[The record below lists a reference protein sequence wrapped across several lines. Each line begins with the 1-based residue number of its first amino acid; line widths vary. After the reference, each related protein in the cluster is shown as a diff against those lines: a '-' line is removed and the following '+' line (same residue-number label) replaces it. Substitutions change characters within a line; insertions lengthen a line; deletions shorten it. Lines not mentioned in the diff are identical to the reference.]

1 VTQEFSLSVTPVG
14 GDEYLVRTERVAPGV
29 LLAEELVTWPVEEW
43 LALAGKLMNDPLL
56 GLLDPA
62 SAKGQGQNA
71 LLSLKGHGLKT
82 SPRPNLAALGQQLY
96 NGLFQ
101 GNLRDSWTC
110 AQAIAQHRREPV
122 QLRLGLKGERL
133 RRLPW
138 EVLHAVDR
146 PLATGT
152 DVVFSRY
159 QPGVNL
165 RHQSPIITPGRPL
178 KILMAI
184 AAPTDQDTLQLKREA
199 LHLQQELENRPT
211 GKILDNLPAPQI
223 ELTILE
229 QPDREQLTQTLE
241 QGQYQVFHY
250 AGHSNL
256 AARGGELYLV
266 SGRTGLT
273 ETLNGDDL
281 AGLLANNGI
290 LMAVFNSCRS
300 ASGDIS
306 AQAGTERNL
315 AAALVKRGI
324 PAVLAMAE
332 RIPDEVALTLT
343 RLFYRNLNQGYPV
356 DLSLSRA
363 RAGLISAFGSHEL
376 YWALPIL
383 YLRLEFDGYL
393 TGRQG
398 GSGEDGYEVDGI
410 PTEGY
415 TYTDTDSAD
424 AKTGLNFISELS
436 DPTLRD
442 NRSRL
447 VTSQSSRFDRDV
459 ENFVGDFGVNPQS
472 NAVADE
478 DEWGE
483 QHNSALVANFRRE
496 LGKANLHSEEGTK
509 NWERGRL
516 EDRET
521 GREGEGKT
529 GGLGD
534 WEAGISKISPKS
546 LSRISNSDSGVV
558 VVKPKPNHQSKKK
571 LLKPSSQVVKHQ
583 KKSVFWAYC
592 LFPGGFLTSMVL
604 GLWLWQNR
612 GPKPGEFLPIPSPS
626 PVVSSF
632 QGDDINT
639 VNLKIASSSQVQAI
653 AIEMFNQ
660 GKLTQGQQ
668 AVEEL
673 LNAQRRQALPQA
685 ELALSAASPT
695 ARENPEIKFL
705 WGRLAWQSIQSNKNN
720 HKYSV
725 DDARRYWE
733 SAVKD
738 RPESLKYRNAL
749 AFALYLEGN
758 LNQADQ
764 VWLEVLNLVDVY
776 SMTNSQQVKG
786 ESGELLNASQEALT
800 ALAGLGLV
808 RMQQARIPGLSP
820 TQRLDLLQEANK
832 LRQQVMMQDAE
843 SFQPTSLSQNWLW
856 PPQAIGDWRSLQKL

>member
-1 VTQEFSLSVTPVG
+1 MTQEFLLSVTPVR

-29 LLAEELVTWPVEEW
+29 LLAEELVTLPVEEW
-43 LALAGKLMNDPLL
+43 LALARQLMNDPLL
-56 GLLDPA
+56 SLLEPV
-62 SAKGQGQNA
+62 SVVGQRGRGEKNI
-71 LLSLKGHGLKT
+71 LSSLDI
-82 SPRPNLAALGQQLY
+82 PRPNLAALGQQLY

-101 GNLRDSWTC
+101 GNLRDSWMN
-110 AQAIAQHRREPV
+110 AQAIAQHRQERI
-122 QLRLGLKGERL
+122 QLRLGLKGARL

-138 EVLHAVDR
+138 EVLHAGDR

-165 RHQSPIITPGRPL
+165 RPQSRIIAPGQPL

-184 AAPTDQDTLQLKREA
+184 AAPTDQEALQLKREA
-199 LHLQQELENRPT
+199 LHLQQELQNRPN
-211 GKILDNLPAPQI
+211 GKISSNLSIPQI

-241 QGQYQVFHY
+241 QGQYQIFHY

-273 ETLNGDDL
+273 ETLSGDDL

-300 ASGDIS
+300 ASSDITDTE
-306 AQAGTERNL
+306 ATERNL

-363 RAGLISAFGSHEL
+363 RAGLISAYGSQEL

-383 YLRLEFDGYL
+383 YLDLEFDGYFNGKPEARDWGL
-393 TGRQG
+393 AREKEEENSSPRQNPYLP
-398 GSGEDGYEVDGI
+398 SFPVLR
-410 PTEGY
+410 EGQ
-415 TYTDTDSAD
+415 SMA
-424 AKTGLNFISELS
+424 L
-436 DPTLRD
+436 
-442 NRSRL
+442 
-447 VTSQSSRFDRDV
+447 TSQGLRFNGDV
-459 ENFVGDFGVNPQS
+459 EDLVG
-472 NAVADE
+472 AVTDE
-478 DEWGE
+478 DEWDDR
-483 QHNSALVANFRRE
+483 HNSVLIANFRRE
-496 LGKANLHSEEGTK
+496 LGKGNLSTEQETR
-509 NWERGRL
+509 ERKQEKSAVSPSSLKKQNNRPKESRL
-516 EDRET
+516 
-521 GREGEGKT
+521 KPP
-529 GGLGD
+529 
-534 WEAGISKISPKS
+534 SK
-546 LSRISNSDSGVV
+546 
-558 VVKPKPNHQSKKK
+558 VVKKT
-571 LLKPSSQVVKHQ
+571 Q
-583 KKSVFWAYC
+583 KKSIFWRYC

-604 GLWLWQNR
+604 GFWLWQNR
-612 GPKPGEFLPIPSPS
+612 GPKPGEFLPIGSPS
-626 PVVSSF
+626 PMVSRVF
-632 QGDDINT
+632 RDDVSA
-639 VNLKIASSSQVQAI
+639 VNLKMASSSQVQAI

-660 GKLTQGQQ
+660 GKISQGQQ

-673 LNAQRRQALPQA
+673 LDAKRRQALQQA
-685 ELALSAASPT
+685 ELALSAAGPT
-695 ARENPEIKFL
+695 VRETPEIKFL

-720 HKYSV
+720 NKYSV

-749 AFALYLEGN
+749 GFALYLEGN
-758 LNQADQ
+758 LNQAYQ
-764 VWLEVLNLVDVY
+764 VWLEVLDLMENHQEGTEDWGMGTRVIEEDSSVH
-776 SMTNSQQVKG
+776 QQSSSK
-786 ESGELLNASQEALT
+786 EALT

-808 RMQQARIPGLSP
+808 RMQQAQARGISP
-820 TQRLDLLQEANK
+820 QQRMDLLNEANS
-832 LRQQVMMQDAE
+832 LRRQVMAQDAE
-843 SFQPTSLSQNWLW
+843 SFTPNSLSQNWLW
-856 PPQAIGDWRSLQKL
+856 PQKAIGDWRMLQKEGTRS

>member
-43 LALAGKLMNDPLL
+43 LVLARQLMNDPLL

-62 SAKGQGQNA
+62 ATQMGQNT
-71 LLSLKGHGLKT
+71 LLSRKGHGLKT

-110 AQAIAQHRREPV
+110 AQAIAQHRREPL
-122 QLRLGLKGERL
+122 QLRLGLKGQRL
-133 RRLPW
+133 RLLPW

-165 RHQSPIITPGRPL
+165 RPQSPIITPPGPL

-199 LHLQQELENRPT
+199 LHLQQELQNRPT
-211 GKILDNLPAPQI
+211 GKTLGNLPTPQI

-273 ETLNGDDL
+273 ETLSGDDL

-306 AQAGTERNL
+306 EPAGTERNL

-363 RAGLISAFGSHEL
+363 RAGLISAYGSHEL

-383 YLRLEFDGYL
+383 YLHLEFDGYL

-398 GSGEDGYEVDGI
+398 GNGEDGYEVGAI
-410 PTEGY
+410 PTEDY
-415 TYTDTDSAD
+415 TYTDATDLN
-424 AKTGLNFISELS
+424 TGLNFASELS
-436 DPTLRD
+436 YPALRD
-442 NRSRL
+442 GQSRL
-447 VTSQSSRFDRDV
+447 MISQGSRLNREV
-459 ENFVGDFGVNPQS
+459 EDLVDEVAMNLQS
-472 NAVADE
+472 YAVSDE
-478 DEWGE
+478 DEWGDR
-483 QHNSALVANFRRE
+483 HNSALIANFRRE
-496 LGKANLHSEEGTK
+496 LSKANLQTDEGTRER
-509 NWERGRL
+509 ERGKL
-516 EDRET
+516 
-521 GREGEGKT
+521 REGDGETEKIQVSPTPAPSPGIRNPDSRVVVGKPKKNNQLKKT
-529 GGLGD
+529 GLKSS
-534 WEAGISKISPKS
+534 SK
-546 LSRISNSDSGVV
+546 
-558 VVKPKPNHQSKKK
+558 VVKR
-571 LLKPSSQVVKHQ
+571 Q
-583 KKSVFWAYC
+583 KKSIFWAYC
-592 LFPGGFLTSMVL
+592 LFPGGFVTSMVL

-632 QGDDINT
+632 QGDVDINA

-673 LNAQRRQALPQA
+673 LNAQRRQALSQA
-685 ELALSAASPT
+685 ELALSAASST

-705 WGRLAWQSIQSNKNN
+705 WGRLAWQSIQSNKNSN
-720 HKYSV
+720 KYSV

-758 LNQADQ
+758 LNQAYQ
-764 VWLEVLNLVDVY
+764 VWLEVLDLVDVQ
-776 SMTNSQQVKG
+776 SMRNSQQGAG
-786 ESGELLNASQEALT
+786 ESGDLLNASQEALT

-808 RMQQARIPGLSP
+808 RMQQAQVPGLSP
-820 TQRLDLLQEANK
+820 AQRLDLLQEANK
-832 LRQQVMMQDAE
+832 LRQQVMTQDAE
-843 SFQPTSLSQNWLW
+843 GFEPSSLSQNWLW
-856 PPQAIGDWRSLQKL
+856 TQKAIGDWRSLQQL